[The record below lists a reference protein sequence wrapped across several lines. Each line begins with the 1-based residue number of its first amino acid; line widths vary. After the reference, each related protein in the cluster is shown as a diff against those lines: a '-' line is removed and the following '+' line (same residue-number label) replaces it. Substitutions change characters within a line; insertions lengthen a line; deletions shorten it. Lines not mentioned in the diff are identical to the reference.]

1 MLLFDAPVKNA
12 WEIKNA
18 WNQQAAGA
26 RARRC
31 LLLCRTEIAAENNG
45 VREGCRERGATLN
58 NTKIYVSEKSKPII
72 AMGSVYI

>member
-1 MLLFDAPVKNA
+1 
-12 WEIKNA
+12 
-18 WNQQAAGA
+18 
-26 RARRC
+26 
-31 LLLCRTEIAAENNG
+31 LCRTEIAAENNG